1 MIIKLSELCKLLRQ
15 FGNRG
20 SNVFIL
26 VKNMNINS
34 FKRVNAATSVLSRDI
49 DVQFD
54 KTIYRYESWSSNYCY
69 YVIVITE
76 DDLQEEL
83 VELHYGGW

>member
-26 VKNMNINS
+26 VKNKNINS
-34 FKRVNAATSVLSRDI
+34 FKRVNAAKSVLSRVI
-49 DVQFD
+49 DVLFD

-69 YVIVITE
+69 YVIVITK

-83 VELHYGGW
+83 DELHYGGW